1 MQREVFVVEK
11 ERFDLSDEKIYHLQ
25 GTWPKEH
32 TAAAELDGKPLEVNL
47 KQQERISALER
58 FQDLDLVDAIRVQM
72 EIVLPDKLEQY
83 KKLVVYAEEN
93 GKKDVWFSIPVKQLI
108 RRQGMPQYFIESSE
122 VDRKLGICRVRG
134 WAAYTKPL
142 KVYLENSRGNRIP
155 CEIQHLKRVDVQNQY
170 PEAEVGEKCGFFFE
184 LHYQQLKEFY
194 IVFEAGSIRV
204 RRQIHLQPVQLAA
217 EKMNEYCKKGSRY
230 LKLHGPA
237 ALAQKVAGKVKN
249 KNKAAVIYQKWL
261 PKHLPSKAELE
272 HQRKE
277 HFSWEPTF
285 SVVVPLYKTPE
296 KYLRALVESLQAQTY
311 GKWELCLSDGSG
323 ADSPIRELL
332 KQLQKEE
339 SRIKVIDHQ
348 EKLQISEN
356 TNAAIEA
363 ATGEFVVFADH
374 DDELTVRIPENR

>member
-11 ERFDLSDEKIYHLQ
+11 ERFDLSDEKTYHLQ

-93 GKKDVWFSIPVKQLI
+93 GKKEVWFSIPVKQLI

-170 PEAEVGEKCGFFFE
+170 PEAEVEEKCGFFFE

-204 RRQIHLQPVQLAA
+204 RRQIHLQPIQLAA
-217 EKMNEYCKKGSRY
+217 EKINEYCKKGSRY
-230 LKLHGPA
+230 LEMTEGYCTRMALDENNEVIGYEFVNLGKLMDALKGGATGPEA
-237 ALAQKVAGKVKN
+237 IEKAKGTYGRFADAVKY
-249 KNKAAVIYQKWL
+249 ID
-261 PKHLPSKAELE
+261 P
-272 HQRKE
+272 RKE
-277 HFSWEPTF
+277 
-285 SVVVPLYKTPE
+285 
-296 KYLRALVESLQAQTY
+296 
-311 GKWELCLSDGSG
+311 
-323 ADSPIRELL
+323 
-332 KQLQKEE
+332 
-339 SRIKVIDHQ
+339 
-348 EKLQISEN
+348 
-356 TNAAIEA
+356 
-363 ATGEFVVFADH
+363 
-374 DDELTVRIPENR
+374 